1 MPDHG
6 LVHLISDEVIKSRG
20 GSYALDAIV
29 IIVSILSMLLC
40 SRSVFRAQQL
50 RIVSTYIKTYVKQPL
65 KNKQNKD
72 HNDKWVLQNAPLGAF
87 CKTFDLH

>member
-1 MPDHG
+1 MFLLRNKKFVLHPDHG

-50 RIVSTYIKTYVKQPL
+50 RIVSKYSKTCVKRPL
-65 KNKQNKD
+65 KNRQNK
-72 HNDKWVLQNAPLGAF
+72 HF
-87 CKTFDLH
+87 YSFM